1 MVKAKSGAKVLLFYE
16 TQVAMRKYI
25 VSFPQNTAKNSLL
38 GYFTA
43 LLRGGRKI
51 GFLKLRGCAAHYIDE
66 ITPSC
71 GARPIACIV
80 EDILYLR

>member
-25 VSFPQNTAKNSLL
+25 VSFPQNRAKNSLWVI
-38 GYFTA
+38 
-43 LLRGGRKI
+43 LLPFCGGGRKI

-71 GARPIACIV
+71 GARAIARIV

>member
-43 LLRGGRKI
+43 LLRGG
-51 GFLKLRGCAAHYIDE
+51 
-66 ITPSC
+66 
-71 GARPIACIV
+71 V
-80 EDILYLR
+80 ER

>member
-43 LLRGGRKI
+43 LLWGGWKDR
-51 GFLKLRGCAAHYIDE
+51 FSQ
-66 ITPSC
+66 TPWVCS
-71 GARPIACIV
+71 P
-80 EDILYLR
+80 LY